1 MKASPAFTTRRS
13 TIDDAPIFYAV
24 IDKTMRDFIMAT
36 WGRCN
41 EDRVRQESLED
52 SVSPNARVIQVGD
65 VGVGVSI
72 VARLQTHIQLE
83 QLYLLPEYQR
93 MGIGSALIEG
103 LINEASQAQT
113 PIRLRVMAVNP
124 AKQFYERF
132 GFIVTEVTPEFFYM
146 EKVAWMVLSCFSTP
160 INLT

>member
-1 MKASPAFTTRRS
+1 MKPSPVFTIRRS
-13 TIDDAPIFYAV
+13 TIDDAPLFYAV

-36 WGRCN
+36 WGRWN

-72 VARLQTHIQLE
+72 VDRLPTHIQLK
-83 QLYLLPEYQR
+83 QLYLLRDYQR
-93 MGIGSALIEG
+93 MGIGSALITG
-103 LINEASQAQT
+103 LIREASQDRV
-113 PIRLRVMAVNP
+113 PIRLRVMAINP

-132 GFIVTEVTPEFFYM
+132 GFIVTEVTPEFFCM
-146 EKVAWMVLSCFSTP
+146 EKVP
-160 INLT
+160 